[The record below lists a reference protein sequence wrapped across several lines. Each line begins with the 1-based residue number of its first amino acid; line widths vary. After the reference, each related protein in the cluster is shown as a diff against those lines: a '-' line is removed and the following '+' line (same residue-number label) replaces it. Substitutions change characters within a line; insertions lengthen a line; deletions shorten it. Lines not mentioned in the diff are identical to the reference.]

1 MLDIPYDLI
10 FPPWIQIFP
19 EKKSKLINAKC
30 KRVPCKK
37 DTMSML
43 YSFSPGESVM
53 SGQFNKTFTSITCKC
68 SYCFQTSTQWL
79 HL

>member
-10 FPPWIQIFP
+10 FLPWIQIFP

-53 SGQFNKTFTSITCKC
+53 SG
-68 SYCFQTSTQWL
+68 
-79 HL
+79 